1 MGEVALLIV
10 DMQNDY
16 FPGGRWPLAGAEEAA
31 TRAAGL
37 LAAFRAA
44 GEPVIHI
51 RHESTREPSPFF
63 TPGTPGAE
71 IHPSLAPERGE
82 ATIVKNFPNSFRST
96 GLHEVLEGWRAEH
109 LVIVGAMTHMC
120 IDATVRAAADL
131 GYRVTVAGD
140 ACATRALEFRGRE
153 VSADDVQAAYLAALA
168 FGYASVI
175 TADEAAGLVSA

>member
-16 FPGGRWPLAGAEEAA
+16 FPGGRWPLEGVEEAA
-31 TRAAGL
+31 ARGAGL

-51 RHESTREPSPFF
+51 RHESTREPAPFF

-71 IHPSLAPERGE
+71 IHPALAPERGE
-82 ATIVKNFPNSFRST
+82 AIIVKNFPNSFRST

-109 LVIVGAMTHMC
+109 LVILGAMTHMC

-153 VSADDVQAAYLAALA
+153 VSAEEVQTAFLAALA